1 MVTPKSLPSNNDG
14 IMTNGF
20 RSEQIKLGLTRSDMI
35 EWTELSHNRLP
46 QQPLPSY
53 LVKQQVEGRY
63 KLSSRR
69 GDSKPLREIPGIREE
84 LKRNPGTSGFLAARK
99 RKGEDE
105 QNITQKHL
113 ARGNSAASSSYE
125 PSYHHSTAAS
135 STDTRHNKTRS
146 EVTSSSKRIGGVVP
160 RTRTSLTRT

>member
-1 MVTPKSLPSNNDG
+1 MVVSGDHFWIEAYHPTAQQFGKKPEKSQKTKEWGQD
-14 IMTNGF
+14 NGHPEIVTVEQRWDHDSWF
-20 RSEQIKLGLTRSDMI
+20 KSEQIKLGLTRSDMI
-35 EWTELSHNRLP
+35 EWTERSHNGLP

-69 GDSKPLREIPGIREE
+69 GDSKPLREIPGIRAE

-105 QNITQKHL
+105 QNIKQKHL
-113 ARGNSAASSSYE
+113 AR
-125 PSYHHSTAAS
+125 
-135 STDTRHNKTRS
+135 
-146 EVTSSSKRIGGVVP
+146 
-160 RTRTSLTRT
+160 